1 MFLHF
6 TNGVEFVL
14 TGLSDALELN
24 AFAGKGAHVALANP
38 DGIASKPTYQEEDGK
53 LLQKLNNTLVLHLS
67 RGW

>member
-24 AFAGKGAHVALANP
+24 AFTGKGAHVAPANP
-38 DGIASKPTYQEEDGK
+38 DGIASKPTHQEEDGK
-53 LLQKLNNTLVLHLS
+53 PL
-67 RGW
+67 